1 MLFRRFP
8 CISTASH
15 IESAVP
21 QMCPI
26 GSFAVPHITMPHITR
41 FPWSQTIPNAP
52 GWCSV
57 SANRI
62 KDFPGHCSAIFQGF
76 FFFAIA
82 VIVGLYQSLHLHRP
96 VSTTRQA
103 CDMTHGGSGQFFR
116 RFSYVRLNAAVA
128 MRRDVAGRRTI
139 TMYRRVYQSP
149 SASMMMY
156 DDYCDGVPSKRFGF
170 SILLIIL
177 LPYFSIY
184 YHIHP

>member
-1 MLFRRFP
+1 MLFRRSP
-8 CISTASH
+8 YISTAPH

-21 QMCPI
+21 QMFPI
-26 GSFAVPHITMPHITR
+26 GSFAVPHTTMPHIIR
-41 FPWSQTIPNAP
+41 YPWSQTIPNAP

-82 VIVGLYQSLHLHRP
+82 VIVGLYQSLHLHRS

-116 RFSYVRLNAAVA
+116 RLSYVRLNAAVA

-139 TMYRRVYQSP
+139 TMYRRFYQSP

-156 DDYCDGVPSKRFGF
+156 DYCDGVPSKRFGF

>member
-8 CISTASH
+8 CISTAPH

-21 QMCPI
+21 QMCSPYHRAPYH
-26 GSFAVPHITMPHITR
+26 S

-82 VIVGLYQSLHLHRP
+82 VIVGLYQSLHLHRS

-116 RFSYVRLNAAVA
+116 RLSYVRLNAAVA

-139 TMYRRVYQSP
+139 TMYRRFYQSP